1 MIALVKKD
9 LYVLVKQMKLFLLFI
24 LVFSLLPSTST
35 HVFAVVYASMLPYT
49 AMAYDE
55 RSKWDQLAAMLPYST
70 RDMVLSKFVLG
81 WMFIAG
87 AAGLSLVAR
96 TVTAVF
102 THQGADVAATFLY
115 FCVAVLLLAV
125 TLPLM
130 FRFGVEKGRALMI
143 FIVVAG
149 AISSASAME
158 ISSDASFTAPP
169 LLALVL
175 PVAAVVGSFL
185 SVNISMR
192 LYARRRR

>member
-1 MIALVKKD
+1 
-9 LYVLVKQMKLFLLFI
+9 
-24 LVFSLLPSTST
+24 
-35 HVFAVVYASMLPYT
+35 
-49 AMAYDE
+49 
-55 RSKWDQLAAMLPYST
+55 
-70 RDMVLSKFVLG
+70 
-81 WMFIAG
+81 
-87 AAGLSLVAR
+87 
-96 TVTAVF
+96 
-102 THQGADVAATFLY
+102 
-115 FCVAVLLLAV
+115 
-125 TLPLM
+125 
-130 FRFGVEKGRALMI
+130 MI